1 MIRTLNQKMYPACL
15 LPIGVTGVTNEIAGV
30 KRLSFLQFDLR
41 KKEHK
46 IGIGYSKLLYKEL
59 HGSLFGCLSA
69 AIAKKN
75 QPHTLMKEKSE
86 GPELIGYILNI

>member
-1 MIRTLNQKMYPACL
+1 MFSWVSCNCKEIFLRVVIRTLNQKMYPACL

-69 AIAKKN
+69 AIAKEIN
-75 QPHTLMKEKSE
+75 
-86 GPELIGYILNI
+86 LIR